1 MLQYQ
6 IKSNAVKELNGNV
19 PITSS
24 TLMWFTYPFLNGL
37 GLAGSSDLFSGELV
51 E

>member
-6 IKSNAVKELNGNV
+6 IKSNAVKEFNGNI

-24 TLMWFTYPFLNGL
+24 TLMRFTYPFLN
-37 GLAGSSDLFSGELV
+37 AGSSDLFFGQLV